1 MILQLILKVAA
12 WSWFSVGLACASV
25 VLASKTSIAMVFII
39 AGVVSYTA
47 ADASSHRDQEGRSRS
62 SRG

>member
-25 VLASKTSIAMVFII
+25 VLASKTSIAMVFMI
-39 AGVVSYTA
+39 AGVVSYFE
-47 ADASSHRDQEGRSRS
+47 ADASSH
-62 SRG
+62 